1 MKVYQKGLAKL
12 ETEEIDGDHEGRLAY
27 WLCRLFPEEHQNL
40 ILGYY
45 SLLLH
50 NGNSPLDAAI
60 KTMEIM
66 GPTQIQNTERVV
78 EVIRSLKEQID
89 HWLGI
94 MGEKY
99 KWF

>member
-1 MKVYQKGLAKL
+1 
-12 ETEEIDGDHEGRLAY
+12 
-27 WLCRLFPEEHQNL
+27 
-40 ILGYY
+40 
-45 SLLLH
+45 
-50 NGNSPLDAAI
+50 
-60 KTMEIM
+60 MEIM

-89 HWLGI
+89 RWLGI